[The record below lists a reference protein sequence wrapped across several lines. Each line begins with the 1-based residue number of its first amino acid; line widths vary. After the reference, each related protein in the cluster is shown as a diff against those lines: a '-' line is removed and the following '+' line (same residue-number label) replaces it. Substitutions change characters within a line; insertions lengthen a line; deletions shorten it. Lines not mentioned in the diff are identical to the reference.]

1 MAALTAVESHSQ
13 VMSVSRELTLKG
25 FPPSPPTADR
35 VWLRVY
41 CRDVISPERLISPES
56 GKLLALRRLR
66 HLDQRTPLK
75 PIQAMSVT
83 ASLLKP
89 GPKVF
94 HVELSLQSDIL
105 EKPRSRVEVPRD
117 EV

>member
-1 MAALTAVESHSQ
+1 

-25 FPPSPPTADR
+25 FPPSPPTADP

-41 CRDVISPERLISPES
+41 CREVISPDS

-66 HLDQRTPLK
+66 HLDRRTP
-75 PIQAMSVT
+75 MSMT
-83 ASLLKP
+83 ASSALLLKP

-94 HVELSLQSDIL
+94 HVELSLQSDIP

-117 EV
+117 EVWILPE